1 MQRIIAVI
9 TRYLNQIY
17 IPKSIQWT
25 DILEILF
32 IAFLVYH
39 LLVWVK
45 DTRSWSLVKGAAAV
59 FVFYMVAV
67 LLNMTTILWIVR
79 NVMSILVIALIII
92 LQPEIRKGLEE
103 LGQRNIFATL
113 LRLEPQGSADGLFS
127 DQTLNAIV
135 RASVEMSRVKT
146 GALIVIEQR
155 TPLKEYEQTG
165 IAVDA
170 VVTSQLLIN
179 IFEKNTPLHDGAV
192 IISGDRVSAA
202 TCYLPLSGSRRIDK
216 NLGTRHRAALGL
228 SEATDAMA
236 IVVSE
241 ETGHISIAYRGALAT
256 DLSSAEL
263 KNSLTVLQNKTGED
277 EQSIRYNILRRRG
290 KGGRNA

>member
-25 DILEILF
+25 DILEILI

-45 DTRSWSLVKGAAAV
+45 DTRSWSLVKGAAAL

-103 LGQRNIFATL
+103 LGQRNIFTTL
-113 LRLEPQGSADGLFS
+113 LRLEPEGTDGLFS
-127 DQTLNAIV
+127 DQTLNEIV
-135 RASVEMSRVKT
+135 RGSVEMSKVKT
-146 GALIVIEQR
+146 GALIVIGQR

-165 IAVDA
+165 IAIDA

-192 IISGDRVSAA
+192 IISGDRVTAA

-228 SEATDAMA
+228 SETTDAMA

-241 ETGHISIAYRGALAT
+241 ETGHIAIAYRGVLTT

-263 KNSLTVLQNKTGED
+263 KNSLTVLQNKTGVD
-277 EQSIRYNILRRRG
+277 EQNIRYNIQRRRG